1 MGIINGYYDVDMV
14 ITDLNENDI
23 RSMVAG
29 RQFAV
34 IRIEPEIVNQNR
46 RTINGFKFYPRYMFE
61 LPYFREYSLQIDDG
75 NEANGRTY
83 LCIDNELPVG
93 ANAAPLCAKVRD
105 GVSIQYLSIEELLP
119 MVLGKRLIY
128 HTEYVEDHCCVESVI
143 NRKMQEHIFRL
154 REDEDR
160 EELDEKQEEEQDEE
174 QEGVFY
180 LYDNFFSVEVFLQK
194 ISGDDAG
201 EQEFLQPA
209 DVRDFDINKKI
220 LSTLKKGSNSF
231 YHDAMT
237 INYASVSDQLQAQ
250 YFLAKFHSNRLWEL
264 NPVCIL
270 NYRISTFI
278 LPHSISK
285 ERAADFPEDRIAYDI
300 KHKTRYVIDSIHV
313 DSDICFSLSEFDE
326 LIDRFMYNI
335 RLA

>member
-1 MGIINGYYDVDMV
+1 MGIINGYHDVDIV
-14 ITDLNENDI
+14 ISDLREDEI
-23 RSMVAG
+23 RSLVSG

-34 IRIEPEIVNQNR
+34 IRIAPEIIEEHR
-46 RTINGFKFYPRYMFE
+46 RKCRFKFYPSYFLD
-61 LPYFREYSLQIDDG
+61 LPFFTQYSLQIDDG
-75 NEANGRTY
+75 DEASGRSY
-83 LCIDNELPVG
+83 LYIDDQLPMG
-93 ANAAPLCAKVRD
+93 ANAEPLCAKVRD
-105 GVSIQYLSIEELLP
+105 GVSIQYLSIEELIS

-128 HTEYVEDHCCVESVI
+128 HSEYEGDHYCVESVI

-154 REDEDR
+154 REVEEQE
-160 EELDEKQEEEQDEE
+160 EELDEERDGELDGEPD
-174 QEGVFY
+174 GVFY
-180 LYDNFFSVEVFLQK
+180 LYDSFFSVEVFLQK
-194 ISGDDAG
+194 ISDEDSG

-209 DVRDFDINKKI
+209 DVRDFDINRKI

-231 YHDAMT
+231 YNDAMT

-264 NPVCIL
+264 DPVCIL

-300 KHKTRYVIDSIHV
+300 KHKTRHVIDSIHV

-326 LIDRFMYNI
+326 LIERFMYNI